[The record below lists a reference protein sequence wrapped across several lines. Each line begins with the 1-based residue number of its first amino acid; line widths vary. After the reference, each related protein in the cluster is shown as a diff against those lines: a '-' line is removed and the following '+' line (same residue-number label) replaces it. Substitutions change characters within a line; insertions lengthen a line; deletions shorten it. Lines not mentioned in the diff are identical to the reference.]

1 MNREQAYKNYAAS
14 QMASEFIEKSFKM
27 LHFTVE
33 QRRQFCER
41 PQDFRYGD
49 VKNEHKPHFAHF
61 VSRGFTSGIYHS
73 LYAALEEIREMRGR
87 LAQVTDTNIFAQA
100 RLNSEVSVSS
110 LVATN
115 FPKLKVDNIIAKIT
129 VTVDDYIERKQSSY
143 FGVSYNITIPVTW
156 SRGVG
161 DKDIATVS
169 DGKLVHLVLRA
180 KERKL
185 DRLNGEGI
193 KAYKCLSMT
202 GNNGN
207 PQLHDVWVMHWSNG
221 TSTITALNTEFSKAE
236 SLLRRR
242 IKKAVT
248 DVLLDF

>member
-1 MNREQAYKNYAAS
+1 
-14 QMASEFIEKSFKM
+14 MASEFIDKSFKM

-41 PQDFRYGD
+41 PQEFRYGD
-49 VKNEHKPHFAHF
+49 VKGEHQPHFAHF
-61 VSRGFTSGIYHS
+61 VSRSFTNGIYHS
-73 LYAALEEIREMRGR
+73 LYAALEEIREVRGR
-87 LAQVTDTNIFAQA
+87 LARVTDTNIFAQA
-100 RLNSEVSVSS
+100 RLNSEVSVRS
-110 LVATN
+110 LVTTN
-115 FPKLKVDNIIAKIT
+115 FPKLRVDNIIAKN
-129 VTVDDYIERKQSSY
+129 TVDEYVELKQSSY

-156 SRGVG
+156 SRAVG
-161 DKDIATVS
+161 DKNIATVN

-185 DRLNGEGI
+185 DRLNGEDI

-202 GNNGN
+202 GNNGKL
-207 PQLHDVWVMHWSNG
+207 QLHDVWVMHWSNG
-221 TSTITALNTEFSKAE
+221 TSTITALNTEFAKAE

>member
-14 QMASEFIEKSFKM
+14 QMASEFLDKSFKM
-27 LHFTVE
+27 LHFNVE

-49 VKNEHKPHFAHF
+49 VKIEHKPHFAHF
-61 VSRGFTSGIYHS
+61 VSREFSGGIYHS
-73 LYAALEEIREMRGR
+73 LYSALEEVRETRGR
-87 LAQVTDTNIFAQA
+87 LAKRNETNIFAQA
-100 RLNSEVSVSS
+100 RLNSEVSVRS
-110 LVATN
+110 LVNTI
-115 FPKLKVDNIIAKIT
+115 FPKLRVDNIFAKN
-129 VTVDDYIERKQSSY
+129 TVDEYIERQQSSY

-161 DKDIATVS
+161 DKDIATVN

-185 DRLNGEGI
+185 DRLNGEDI

-202 GNNGN
+202 GNNGKL
-207 PQLHDVWVMHWSNG
+207 QLHDVWVMHWSNG
-221 TSTITALNTEFSKAE
+221 TSTITALNTEFAKAE

>member
-1 MNREQAYKNYAAS
+1 MNREQAYRYYAAS
-14 QMASEFIEKSFKM
+14 QMASEYLEWSFKM

-41 PQDFRYGD
+41 PQDFCYGN
-49 VKNEHKPHFAHF
+49 VESEHKPHFAHF
-61 VSRGFTSGIYHS
+61 VSMGFTGGIYHS
-73 LYAALEEIREMRGR
+73 LYAALEEVREARGR
-87 LAQVTDTNIFAQA
+87 LAKRDEANIFTQA
-100 RLNSEVSVSS
+100 RLNSEVSVRS
-110 LVATN
+110 LLALA
-115 FPKLKVDNIIAKIT
+115 FPKLKVDYIIAKN
-129 VTVDDYIERKQSSY
+129 TVDDYIERKQSSY

-156 SRGVG
+156 SRAVG
-161 DKDIATVS
+161 DKDIATVN

-185 DRLNGEGI
+185 DRLNGEDI

-207 PQLHDVWVMHWSNG
+207 PQLHDTWVMHWSNG
-221 TSTITALNTEFSKAE
+221 TSTITAVNTEFAKAE